1 LVRFVPEADVEDT
14 SEVLKLMVQD
24 AADNSDVNDQNL
36 LQ

>member
-1 LVRFVPEADVEDT
+1 MPGADVEGI